1 MAREVE
7 VRRHTDDEDD
17 LLSQEGV
24 NQALEIGRKL
34 RGGYEVIVSTGAQ
47 RATQTAACFLA
58 GLGEM
63 VPKGVVVNSGL
74 RSDRE
79 DRWKEAYQEAG
90 SGELSAFRSVAPD
103 FVQEEAE
110 RLGSALREVLE
121 TLSDGGRALVVGH
134 SPTNEAAVF
143 GLAGE
148 EVGPLS
154 QGDGVLVVEEDGT
167 FRVEPLES

>member
-7 VRRHTDDEDD
+7 LRRHTDDEDD
-17 LLSQEGV
+17 LLSDDGV
-24 NQALEIGRKL
+24 AQALEIGRRL
-34 RGGYEVIVSTGAQ
+34 RGGYEVVVSTGAQ
-47 RATQTAACFLA
+47 RATQSAACFLA
-58 GLGEM
+58 ALGET
-63 VPKGVVVNSGL
+63 VPSGVVVNSGL

-79 DRWKEAYQEAG
+79 ERWKEAYQEAG

-134 SPTNEAAVF
+134 SPTSEAAVF
-143 GLAGE
+143 GLTGE

-154 QGDGVLVVEEDGT
+154 KGAGVLVVEEDGSY
-167 FRVEPLES
+167 RVEALD

>member
-1 MAREVE
+1 MAREIE

-24 NQALEIGRKL
+24 GQALEIGRKL
-34 RGGYEVIVSTGAQ
+34 RGGYEIVVSTGAQ

-58 GLGEM
+58 GLGET
-63 VPKGVVVNSGL
+63 VPRGVVVNAGL

-103 FVQEEAE
+103 FVEEEAE

-121 TLSDGGRALVVGH
+121 SLSDGGRALVVGH
-134 SPTNEAAVF
+134 SPTSEAAVL
-143 GLAGE
+143 GLTGE

-154 QGDGVLVVEEDGT
+154 KGAGVLVVEDNGT
-167 FRVEPLES
+167 FRVQPLDS

>member
-17 LLSQEGV
+17 QLSQEGV
-24 NQALEIGRKL
+24 DQALEIGRKL
-34 RGGYEVIVSTGAQ
+34 RGGYEVVVSTGAQ

-58 GLGEM
+58 GLGET
-63 VPKGVVVNSGL
+63 VPRGVVVIGGL

-79 DRWKEAYQEAG
+79 ERWKEAYEEAG

-103 FVQEEAE
+103 FVEEEAE
-110 RLGSALREVLE
+110 RLSSALREVLE
-121 TLSDGGRALVVGH
+121 SLSDGGRALVVGH
-134 SPTNEAAVF
+134 SPTSEAAVL
-143 GLAGE
+143 GLTGE

-154 QGDGVLVVEEDGT
+154 KGAGVLVVEDSGT
-167 FRVEPLES
+167 FRVQPLDS

>member
-17 LLSQEGV
+17 RLSDEGV
-24 NQALEIGRKL
+24 AQALEIGRRL
-34 RGGYEVIVSTGAQ
+34 RGGYEVVVSTGAQ

-58 GLGEM
+58 ALRDT
-63 VPKGVVVNSGL
+63 VPKGVVVNAGL
-74 RSDRE
+74 RSERE
-79 DRWKEAYQEAG
+79 ERWKEAYEEAG
-90 SGELSAFRSVAPD
+90 SGELFAFRSVAPD

-121 TLSDGGRALVVGH
+121 TLPEGGRALVVGH

-143 GLAGE
+143 GLTGE

-154 QGDGVLVVEEDGT
+154 KGAGVSVVEEDDT
-167 FRVEPLES
+167 LRVEPLDS

>member
-1 MAREVE
+1 MTREVE

-17 LLSQEGV
+17 VLSEEGV
-24 NQALEIGRKL
+24 FQALEIGRKL
-34 RGGYEVIVSTGAQ
+34 RGNYELVVSSGAQ

-58 GLGEM
+58 GLGQA
-63 VPKGVVVNSGL
+63 VPGGVVVNAGL

-103 FVQEEAE
+103 FVEEEAD
-110 RLGSALREVLE
+110 RLGSALREVIE
-121 TLSDGGRALVVGH
+121 TLPEGGRALVVGH

-143 GLAGE
+143 GLTGE

-154 QGDGVLVVEEDGT
+154 DGAGVLLVEEDGAY
-167 FRVEPLES
+167 RVEPLDS

>member
-1 MAREVE
+1 MTREVE

-17 LLSQEGV
+17 LLSEEGV
-24 NQALEIGRKL
+24 FQALEIGRKL
-34 RGGYEVIVSTGAQ
+34 RGNYDLVVSSGAQ

-58 GLGEM
+58 GLGQT
-63 VPKGVVVNSGL
+63 VPGGVVVNAGL

-90 SGELSAFRSVAPD
+90 GGELSAFRSVAPD
-103 FVQEEAE
+103 FVEEEAE

-121 TLSDGGRALVVGH
+121 TLPEGGRALVVGH

-143 GLAGE
+143 GLTGE
-148 EVGPLS
+148 EVAPLS
-154 QGDGVLVVEEDGT
+154 DGAGVLVVEEDGS
-167 FRVEPLES
+167 FRVEQLDS

>member
-1 MAREVE
+1 MVREVE
-7 VRRHTDDEDD
+7 IRRHTDNEDD
-17 LLSQEGV
+17 VLSDEGIE
-24 NQALEIGRKL
+24 QALEIGRKL
-34 RGGYEVIVSTGAQ
+34 RGGYEVVVSTGAQ
-47 RATQTAACFLA
+47 RATQSAACFLA
-58 GLGEM
+58 ALGDT
-63 VPKGVVVNSGL
+63 VPKGVVVNAGL

-79 DRWKEAYQEAG
+79 ERWKEAYQEAG

-121 TLSDGGRALVVGH
+121 TLPDGGRALVVGH

-143 GLAGE
+143 GLTGE

-154 QGDGVLVVEEDGT
+154 KGAGVLVVEEDGT
-167 FRVEPLES
+167 FRVKPLDS

>member
-17 LLSQEGV
+17 LLSEEGV
-24 NQALEIGRKL
+24 FQALEIGRKL
-34 RGGYEVIVSTGAQ
+34 RGGYDVIVSSGAQ
-47 RATQTAACFLA
+47 RATQTAGCFLA
-58 GLGEM
+58 GLGET
-63 VPKGVVVNSGL
+63 VPGGVVVNTGL

-79 DRWKEAYQEAG
+79 GRWKEAYQEAG

-103 FVQEEAE
+103 FVEEEAE
-110 RLGSALREVLE
+110 QLASALREVFE
-121 TLSDGGRALVVGH
+121 TLPDGGRALVVGH

-143 GLAGE
+143 GLTGE

-154 QGDGVLVVEEDGT
+154 DGAGVLVVEEDGT
-167 FRVEPLES
+167 FRVEALDS

>member
-17 LLSQEGV
+17 LLSEEGV
-24 NQALEIGRKL
+24 FQALEIGRKL
-34 RGGYEVIVSTGAQ
+34 RGNYEVFVSSGAQ

-58 GLGEM
+58 GLGQS
-63 VPKGVVVNSGL
+63 VPGGVVVNAGL

-90 SGELSAFRSVAPD
+90 SGELSAFQSVAPE
-103 FVQEEAE
+103 FVEEEAE
-110 RLGSALREVLE
+110 RLSSALSEVLE
-121 TLSDGGRALVVGH
+121 TLPEGGRALVVGH

-143 GLAGE
+143 GLTGE

-154 QGDGVLVVEEDGT
+154 KGAGVLVIEEDGS
-167 FRVEPLES
+167 FRVEPLDT